1 MYVIYTGEQEKPEE
15 ISFSEEFFG
24 GNSDIELK
32 IKVLS
37 KIDATLAGQYVGFC
51 RVFDEQR
58 KLYENSIEVAMET
71 YRICIEKGY
80 LEEFMKS
87 HEKEVIDM
95 MAQLFDEEVMR
106 KQYDIA
112 SRRKEREEGRLEGRL
127 EGILEGRLEGMIA
140 GEEKN
145 KLLTAQTLIN
155 MGLLSLENIS
165 LATGLP
171 LSKIQE
177 LSEMKN

>member
-24 GNSDIELK
+24 GSSDIELK

-37 KIDATLAGQYVGFC
+37 KVDATLAGQYVGFC

-127 EGILEGRLEGMIA
+127 EGMIA

-171 LSKIQE
+171 LSKVQE

>member
-1 MYVIYTGEQEKPEE
+1 
-15 ISFSEEFFG
+15 
-24 GNSDIELK
+24 
-32 IKVLS
+32 
-37 KIDATLAGQYVGFC
+37 
-51 RVFDEQR
+51 
-58 KLYENSIEVAMET
+58 
-71 YRICIEKGY
+71 
-80 LEEFMKS
+80 
-87 HEKEVIDM
+87 
-95 MAQLFDEEVMR
+95 
-106 KQYDIA
+106 
-112 SRRKEREEGRLEGRL
+112 
-127 EGILEGRLEGMIA
+127 MIA

>member
-1 MYVIYTGEQEKPEE
+1 MNLPKPELYVIYTGEQEKPEE

-37 KIDATLAGQYVGFC
+37 KVDATLAGQYVGFC

-58 KLYENSIEVAMET
+58 KLYESSIEAAMET

-80 LEEFMKS
+80 LEKFMRS

-112 SRRKEREEGRLEGRL
+112 SRRKEREEGRIE
-127 EGILEGRLEGMIA
+127 
-140 GEEKN
+140 GEEKT
-145 KLLTAQTLIN
+145 KLSTARTLIN

-171 LSKIQE
+171 LSKVQE

>member
-1 MYVIYTGEQEKPEE
+1 MTNDVTVKRK
-15 ISFSEEFFG
+15 SKDSVFVKFFSY
-24 GNSDIELK
+24 IENVK
-32 IKVLS
+32 
-37 KIDATLAGQYVGFC
+37 Q
-51 RVFDEQR
+51 
-58 KLYENSIEVAMET
+58 LYENSIEVAMET

-127 EGILEGRLEGMIA
+127 EGMIA

-171 LSKIQE
+171 LSKVQE